1 MMENTRVIQLTP
13 KINDANLKTKTQ
25 QAIEM
30 SKKTSQIK
38 MTMIIETSDIEKGKN
53 IFHKVN

>member
-1 MMENTRVIQLTP
+1 
-13 KINDANLKTKTQ
+13 
-25 QAIEM
+25 M

>member
-13 KINDANLKTKTQ
+13 KINDADLKTKTQ

-30 SKKTSQIK
+30 SKKTNQIK

-53 IFHKVN
+53 IFH